1 MSIASGRYQLA
12 NAFKSLKQEW
22 EATENV
28 WRDVV
33 RQDFAEHHFDPLA
46 DAAVVGADGDGPPR
60 PGAGADE
67 EDCE

>member
-1 MSIASGRYQLA
+1 MSLSAGRYQLA

-33 RQDFAEHHFDPLA
+33 RQEFADQHWDPLA
-46 DAAVVGADGDGPPR
+46 ARLAAVLSAMDRLDLAMGQMKQECA
-60 PGAGADE
+60 
-67 EDCE
+67 